1 MKKGLKLFYIGL
13 FISLFIGGCQGNKQ
27 AEKNH
32 FSLNNIKDLKTR
44 QYAIEGQVLY
54 ENHCANCHQSDGTGL
69 GRLIPPLKN
78 ADYLKADIGR
88 TVRLI
93 KHGIKGE
100 IIVNGADYNKEM
112 PANPA
117 LTNLEIAEITTYI
130 YTAFTGQEK
139 IIEVNKVKAFLE
151 E

>member
-1 MKKGLKLFYIGL
+1 MIKGLNLFFTGFFL
-13 FISLFIGGCQGNKQ
+13 SLLIGGCQENK
-27 AEKNH
+27 KDH
-32 FSLNNIKDLKTR
+32 FSLNSIKDLKTR

-54 ENHCANCHQSDGTGL
+54 ENHCANCHQSDGSGL
-69 GRLIPPLKN
+69 GRLIPPLKD

-93 KHGIKGE
+93 KHGIKGK
-100 IIVNGADYNKEM
+100 IIVNGKEYNKEM

-130 YTAFTGQEK
+130 YTVFTGEEK
-139 IIEVNKVKAFLE
+139 IIGVKEVKSFLE